1 MSTVTVFGAGA
12 WGSTM
17 AQVLNDA
24 GNDVL
29 LWGRSEDVIAEINS
43 AHTNKK
49 YLGSHELPLSLKATT
64 DLAQAFAHSHI
75 YVLAIP
81 AQQLRVTLQEWKPF
95 FSSDSIIV
103 STLKGIEISTQMRM
117 TEVIEDVLGPHA
129 IALITGPNLADELVL
144 RQPAGAVAAAPTQ
157 ELADQMRDLFRTP
170 YYRVY
175 TDELVLRQPAGA
187 VAAAPTQELADQ
199 MRDLFRTPYY
209 RVYTSVDVMGCELA
223 GAIKSVIALAVGI
236 SIGMGFGENTQAM
249 LITRGL
255 NEVARLCAAHGSD
268 PLSAAGLAGMGD
280 LVASCGSPLSRNRTF
295 GEVLGRTGS
304 MAQASEQVAKTV
316 EGVASAGAVAE
327 IAHRVGIEVPVI
339 EAVGEIVS
347 EQLTPAA
354 ALQKLMEITTKA
366 ENFIR

>member
-64 DLAQAFAHSHI
+64 DLAQAFAHSPI

-95 FSSDSIIV
+95 FSSDPIIV

-117 TEVIEDVLGPHA
+117 TEVIEDVLGPHSIA
-129 IALITGPNLADELVL
+129 IITGPNLA
-144 RQPAGAVAAAPTQ
+144 
-157 ELADQMRDLFRTP
+157 
-170 YYRVY
+170 
-175 TDELVLRQPAGA
+175 DELVLRQPAGA

-304 MAQASEQVAKTV
+304 MAQAREQVAKTV

>member
-1 MSTVTVFGAGA
+1 
-12 WGSTM
+12 
-17 AQVLNDA
+17 
-24 GNDVL
+24 
-29 LWGRSEDVIAEINS
+29 
-43 AHTNKK
+43 
-49 YLGSHELPLSLKATT
+49 LGSHELPLSLKATT

-95 FSSDSIIV
+95 FASDSIIV

-157 ELADQMRDLFRTP
+157 ELADH
-170 YYRVY
+170 
-175 TDELVLRQPAGA
+175 
-187 VAAAPTQELADQ
+187 

-304 MAQASEQVAKTV
+304 MAQAREQVAKTV

>member
-64 DLAQAFAHSHI
+64 DLAQAFAHSSI

-95 FSSDSIIV
+95 FASDSIIV

-157 ELADQMRDLFRTP
+157 ELADH
-170 YYRVY
+170 
-175 TDELVLRQPAGA
+175 
-187 VAAAPTQELADQ
+187 

-304 MAQASEQVAKTV
+304 MAQAREQVAKTV